1 MKKLLFGTYSLDIGG
16 IEKALV
22 ILVNKLQEKGY
33 DITLVL
39 EKKQGI
45 FLNEIDPKIKII
57 EYAPSNSKNKIQ
69 RKIINLIKR
78 IKFTLKYKNKY
89 DFSASFATYSLPSSF
104 VARTASKNCYLWG
117 HADYL
122 TLFDGNAE
130 EMKEFF
136 IERNYDKFKKIIF
149 VSKEGK
155 DSFIKVFPKMNE
167 KTMVCNNLIDADKIL
182 ELSKEKIPED
192 EGLNKINL
200 NMNFCGL
207 DLSKIPQ
214 QNLNDWTVYIIPAL
228 YIISTFISMKITT
241 SMQKKSK
248 KNDGVIDI
256 TEKEEK
262 DSKEEEKNE
271 MEDMMEQSN
280 KMMSW
285 MMPIMSVSISL
296 VAPLGLAL
304 YWLVNNILMI
314 GERLVLNKIIKD

>member
-1 MKKLLFGTYSLDIGG
+1 MFQFFANIFGYLLNFINNFVGNYGLAIILFTVLIKIIMLPLSIKQQKTMKKTAKIQVKVK
-16 IEKALV
+16 E
-22 ILVNKLQEKGY
+22 LQEKYKNDQMKMNQEMMDLYKKENMSPFSGCLSTIAQFILLISIFY
-33 DITLVL
+33 MVRCPLTYM
-39 EKKQGI
+39 EKINNDQINTYVQQLKDGGSTVNQAYS
-45 FLNEIDPKIKII
+45 EIDII
-57 EYAPSNSKNKIQ
+57 RE
-69 RKIINLIKR
+69 L
-78 IKFTLKYKNKY
+78 
-89 DFSASFATYSLPSSF
+89 
-104 VARTASKNCYLWG
+104 
-117 HADYL
+117 DYL
-122 TLFDGNAE
+122 
-130 EMKEFF
+130 
-136 IERNYDKFKKIIF
+136 
-149 VSKEGK
+149 
-155 DSFIKVFPKMNE
+155 
-167 KTMVCNNLIDADKIL
+167 
-182 ELSKEKIPED
+182 KEKMPED

>member
-1 MKKLLFGTYSLDIGG
+1 MFQFFANIFGYLLNFINNFVGNYGLAI
-16 IEKALV
+16 
-22 ILVNKLQEKGY
+22 ILF
-33 DITLVL
+33 TVL
-39 EKKQGI
+39 
-45 FLNEIDPKIKII
+45 IKII
-57 EYAPSNSKNKIQ
+57 MLPLSIKQQRTMKKSTELNEKIKVLQ
-69 RKIINLIKR
+69 
-78 IKFTLKYKNKY
+78 FKYKNDPEKLNREMMDLY
-89 DFSASFATYSLPSSF
+89 KKENMSPFSGCLSTIAQFILLISIFYMVRCPLTYMEKINNDQINTYVQQIKDGGITVNQAYSEIDIIREL
-104 VARTASKNCYLWG
+104 
-117 HADYL
+117 DYL
-122 TLFDGNAE
+122 
-130 EMKEFF
+130 
-136 IERNYDKFKKIIF
+136 
-149 VSKEGK
+149 
-155 DSFIKVFPKMNE
+155 
-167 KTMVCNNLIDADKIL
+167 
-182 ELSKEKIPED
+182 KEKMPED

>member
-1 MKKLLFGTYSLDIGG
+1 MFQFFANIFGYLLDIINQFVNNYGLAIILFTAIIKLIMLPLSIKQQRSMKKNA
-16 IEKALV
+16 E
-22 ILVNKLQEKGY
+22 LQEK
-33 DITLVL
+33 LKV
-39 EKKQGI
+39 
-45 FLNEIDPKIKII
+45 
-57 EYAPSNSKNKIQ
+57 IQ
-69 RKIINLIKR
+69 
-78 IKFTLKYKNKY
+78 FKYKNDPEKLNKETMDLY
-89 DFSASFATYSLPSSF
+89 KQEKMSPFSGCFSAIIQFILLISIFYMVRFPLTYMEK
-104 VARTASKNCYLWG
+104 V
-117 HADYL
+117 
-122 TLFDGNAE
+122 
-130 EMKEFF
+130 
-136 IERNYDKFKKIIF
+136 DKTKIDTYTQQIKDAGMD
-149 VSKEGK
+149 VSQAYSEI
-155 DSFIKVFPKMNE
+155 DIIREIDFLRE
-167 KTMVCNNLIDADKIL
+167 NN
-182 ELSKEKIPED
+182 PED
-192 EGLNKINL
+192 ETLKNINI
-200 NMNFCGL
+200 NMNFLGL

-314 GERLVLNKIIKD
+314 GERLVLNKVVKD

>member
-1 MKKLLFGTYSLDIGG
+1 MFQFFANIFGYLLNFINNFVGNYGLAI
-16 IEKALV
+16 
-22 ILVNKLQEKGY
+22 ILF
-33 DITLVL
+33 TVL
-39 EKKQGI
+39 
-45 FLNEIDPKIKII
+45 IKII
-57 EYAPSNSKNKIQ
+57 MLPLSIKQQRTMKKSTELNEKIKVLQ
-69 RKIINLIKR
+69 
-78 IKFTLKYKNKY
+78 FKYKNDPEKLNREMMDLY
-89 DFSASFATYSLPSSF
+89 KKENMSPFSGCLSTIAQFILLISIFYMVRCPLTYMEKINNDQINTYVQQLKDGGITVNQAYSEIDIIREL
-104 VARTASKNCYLWG
+104 
-117 HADYL
+117 DYL
-122 TLFDGNAE
+122 
-130 EMKEFF
+130 
-136 IERNYDKFKKIIF
+136 
-149 VSKEGK
+149 
-155 DSFIKVFPKMNE
+155 
-167 KTMVCNNLIDADKIL
+167 
-182 ELSKEKIPED
+182 KEKMPED

-214 QNLNDWTVYIIPAL
+214 QNLNDWTVYIIPVL

-241 SMQKKSK
+241 SMQKNSK